1 MGNVRVIFGISAFE
15 IGVGD
20 QARPAVSRACDV
32 DGVEVLGFDDAVEV
46 NVDEVE
52 AWSGA
57 PMSEESGFDVFEFE
71 GFFE

>member
-1 MGNVRVIFGISAFE
+1 M
-15 IGVGD
+15 D
-20 QARPAVSRACDV
+20 
-32 DGVEVLGFDDAVEV
+32 
-46 NVDEVE
+46 VDEVE